1 MSYVKHNKI
10 KNTGILYELLSR
22 QITVDVIND
31 TTSPKSVKLFKKLFN
46 KNNELGKEYELYS
59 ILLNKK
65 YKNLTHASSLVE
77 AVVKSRRKLS
87 NRRLAN
93 EKYNLIKTIKEKYD
107 IKEFFNTRIPNF
119 KVVAS
124 VYRVFQSEVGKE
136 DFGPVQKTDS
146 SITITEH
153 ITQTKQSRVKRQNLS
168 EFTEQDKEL
177 RLLSYQ
183 LLVDKFNKK
192 YKNLNEN
199 QKNLLKEYINNISNT
214 NSLKDTLKE
223 IVKGLKQDLKKHSK
237 NLKDEVVKIKM
248 TEAIKSINKFC
259 GINDKS
265 DVVKDEY
272 VVQTMRYLELLKEL
286 KKSGNKDKKVI

>member
-22 QITVDVIND
+22 QITVDVINNTD
-31 TTSPKSVKLFKKLFN
+31 NPKSVKLFKEFFN
-46 KNNELGKEYELYS
+46 KNTELGKEYELYS

-93 EKYNLIKTIKEKYD
+93 EKYNLIKTIKESYD

-124 VYRVFQSEVGKE
+124 IYRVFQSEVGKE

-153 ITQTKQSRVKRQNLS
+153 VTQTKQSREKKQNIN
-168 EFTEQDKEL
+168 EYAEQEKDL

-183 LLVDKFNKK
+183 LLVDKFNSK
-192 YKNLNEN
+192 YKSLNEN
-199 QKNLLKEYINNISNT
+199 QRNLLKQYINNVSNT
-214 NSLKDTLKE
+214 NSLKEFVD
-223 IVKGLKQDLKKHSK
+223 
-237 NLKDEVVKIKM
+237 NEVVKIKKALKALLPKVNDDITKIKL
-248 TEAIKSINKFC
+248 TEVISHTDNAVKGKI
-259 GINDKS
+259 
-265 DVVKDEY
+265 VKDKH
-272 VVQTMRYLELLKEL
+272 VVALMRYYELIKEL
-286 KKSGNKDKKVI
+286 KSVEEQKS

>member
-31 TTSPKSVKLFKKLFN
+31 EKNSKSVKLFKEFFN
-46 KNNELGKEYELYS
+46 KNTELGKEYELYS
-59 ILLNKK
+59 VLLNKK
-65 YKNLTHASSLVE
+65 YKNLTHASQLME

-87 NRRLAN
+87 NRRLNN
-93 EKYNLIKTIKEKYD
+93 EKYNLIKTIKENYD

-119 KVVAS
+119 KVLAS
-124 VYRVFQSEVGKE
+124 VYRVFQTEVGKE

-153 ITQTKQSRVKRQNLS
+153 ITQSKQSRVKKQNIS
-168 EFTEQDKEL
+168 EYSEQDKDL

-192 YKNLNEN
+192 YKTLNEN
-199 QKNLLKEYINNISNT
+199 QRNLLKQYINNVSNT
-214 NSLKDTLKE
+214 NSLKEFIDT
-223 IVKGLKQDLKKHSK
+223 
-237 NLKDEVVKIKM
+237 EVVKIKRALK
-248 TEAIKSINKFC
+248 TLLPKVNDNITKIKLSEAISYTDDAVKGK
-259 GINDKS
+259 
-265 DVVKDEY
+265 VVKDKHVVALMRYYELIKEIKS
-272 VVQTMRYLELLKEL
+272 VQTRQN
-286 KKSGNKDKKVI
+286 S

>member
-31 TTSPKSVKLFKKLFN
+31 KKNAKSVKLFKEFFN
-46 KNNELGKEYELYS
+46 KNTELGKEYELYS

-65 YKNLTHASSLVE
+65 YKNLTHASSLLE

-93 EKYNLIKTIKEKYD
+93 EKYNLIKTIKENYD

-119 KVVAS
+119 KVMAS
-124 VYRVFQSEVGKE
+124 VYRVFQTEVGKE

-153 ITQTKQSRVKRQNLS
+153 ITQNSTKKNTNSSLVE
-168 EFTEQDKEL
+168 EFGEQKKDL

-183 LLVDKFNKK
+183 LLVDKFNSK
-192 YKNLNEN
+192 YKSSNES
-199 QKNLLKEYINNISNT
+199 QKNLLKEYINNVSNT
-214 NSLKDTLKE
+214 NSLKGFID
-223 IVKGLKQDLKKHSK
+223 
-237 NLKDEVVKIKM
+237 NEVVKIKKAL
-248 TEAIKSINKFC
+248 TKLLPKVNDKITRIKLSEAIDYTDSATKGK
-259 GINDKS
+259 
-265 DVVKDEY
+265 VVKDNHVVALMRYYELIKEIKN
-272 VVQTMRYLELLKEL
+272 VQTRQ
-286 KKSGNKDKKVI
+286 SNS

>member
-31 TTSPKSVKLFKKLFN
+31 EKNSKSVKLFKEFFN
-46 KNNELGKEYELYS
+46 NKTELGKEYELYS

-65 YKNLTHASSLVE
+65 YKNLTHASSLLE

-93 EKYNLIKTIKEKYD
+93 EKFNLIKSIKENYD

-119 KVVAS
+119 KVLAS
-124 VYRVFQSEVGKE
+124 VYRVFQTETGKE

-153 ITQTKQSRVKRQNLS
+153 ITQTKQTRVKKQVMS
-168 EFTEQDKEL
+168 EYSSQEKDL

-192 YKNLNEN
+192 YKSLNES
-199 QKNLLKEYINNISNT
+199 QKNLLKQYINNVSNT
-214 NSLKDTLKE
+214 NSLKEFIDSEVIKVKRALKTLLPK
-223 IVKGLKQDLKKHSK
+223 IDDKIT
-237 NLKDEVVKIKM
+237 KIKLS
-248 TEAIKSINKFC
+248 EAINYTDEATKGK
-259 GINDKS
+259 
-265 DVVKDEY
+265 VVKDKH
-272 VVQTMRYLELLKEL
+272 VVALMRYYELIKEI
-286 KKSGNKDKKVI
+286 KNVQSRQNS